1 MPGRVARTT
10 LTSMEH
16 VPPPAE
22 ELVILDRELA
32 RLDLRRSE
40 LLTRRTW
47 LLSVLQTPGP
57 RAAAP
62 HTTQFPPPAARTA
75 AWGAGWIGTPASSG
89 SPSALPAPPVRT
101 RSAQNVLLTLGGL
114 LLAIAAIAFTLVSWG
129 QMGIGGRSAVLTA
142 VTVAA
147 LSAPAMLLR
156 RGLSSTAEALGAL
169 ASVLMVLDAVALYL
183 VAVPDTGG
191 LGYAAVA
198 SAVLAVL
205 WAAYG
210 LLLDRLRLPLPLAV
224 VSAQLP
230 LVLWAWAAEADALV
244 FSVALLATAA
254 LDCAIAVWFK
264 GVAVRVTA
272 CAGLCVTGG
281 AGLLVALVK
290 SLSAGGPA
298 AAVVPGVLLLAGA
311 AIALAGARRAP
322 VSVAVAAGAVAGL
335 AAVAALGGVA
345 AAGVHSGW
353 AVQVYLVCGGL
364 VLLGVRAPLGRP
376 AGQGLVWAA
385 GSVSALSVLY
395 SAAPV
400 AVVLVGP
407 VTQLGRLWSG
417 APEGGVRGALGAT
430 DLPWQDMASA
440 PVVLLTVAVALGAAY
455 RSWEGVMR
463 WAGPALSPRPGW
475 RTAVGASAVVLGWAG
490 LTVLPPALDVSFTAA
505 VALQSVL
512 VAGVLIV
519 AVAALR
525 RGTTGPALTAGV
537 CGSVGAVGV
546 ALLSLGSEPATYA
559 VFGALLL
566 MFAGAAT
573 ALDAPEDPSRAPVLV
588 TVQSVVTC
596 AAVVCA
602 GVLALAFGVSVGLA
616 SYEAAPVMLVVPA
629 VTAGLGARLRG
640 HAVAL
645 PLELTGG
652 AVALAAVVA
661 AVEDPPFLAL
671 VLALCGVLAAAT
683 ALRPERREVAGYLA
697 TALFV
702 LASWVRLSASGVS
715 SPEAYTL
722 PVTVPALVIG
732 VLRRR
737 RDPAASSWTA
747 YGAGLAVTLVP
758 ALFAA
763 WGDPHWLRPLL
774 LGVAALV
781 ITLLGARLRL
791 QALLVLGGAVLALD
805 ALHELAPY
813 VVQVVGAMP
822 RWVAPA
828 LAGVLLL
835 AVGATY
841 EKRLRDARRLRDALG
856 RMR

>member
-1 MPGRVARTT
+1 MPGRVVRTT
-10 LTSMEH
+10 LASMEH

-47 LLSVLQTPGP
+47 LLNVLRTPGP
-57 RAAAP
+57 QPAAP
-62 HTTQFPPPAARTA
+62 QFPPPAARPA

-89 SPSALPAPPVRT
+89 SPSAPPAPPVRT

-147 LSAPAMLLR
+147 LSAPAVLLR

-191 LGYAAVA
+191 LGYAAAA

-230 LVLWAWAAEADALV
+230 LLLWAWAAEADALV
-244 FSVALLATAA
+244 FSVVLLATAA

-322 VSVAVAAGAVAGL
+322 VGVAVAAGTVAGL
-335 AAVAALGGVA
+335 AAVAAVGGVA
-345 AAGVHSGW
+345 AAGVPGGW

-385 GSVSALSVLY
+385 GAVTAMSVLY

-407 VTQLGRLWSG
+407 VAQLGRLWAG
-417 APEGGVRGALGAT
+417 APEGGIRGAVGAT
-430 DLPWQDMASA
+430 DLPWQDMVAA
-440 PVVLLTVAVALGAAY
+440 PVVLLTVGVALGAAY
-455 RSWEGVMR
+455 RSWEGVIR
-463 WAGPALSPRPGW
+463 WAGPAAVAPPRVAEGS
-475 RTAVGASAVVLGWAG
+475 RRVGRGARMGGAHGAAVRAGRLLHGGCRVAVGAGRGGSDRCGGCPAPRDDGRGAHRGGVWLGRCG
-490 LTVLPPALDVSFTAA
+490 
-505 VALQSVL
+505 
-512 VAGVLIV
+512 GRRV
-519 AVAALR
+519 AVA
-525 RGTTGPALTAGV
+525 
-537 CGSVGAVGV
+537 
-546 ALLSLGSEPATYA
+546 
-559 VFGALLL
+559 
-566 MFAGAAT
+566 
-573 ALDAPEDPSRAPVLV
+573 
-588 TVQSVVTC
+588 
-596 AAVVCA
+596 
-602 GVLALAFGVSVGLA
+602 
-616 SYEAAPVMLVVPA
+616 
-629 VTAGLGARLRG
+629 GLGVRPPMRCSARS
-640 HAVAL
+640 
-645 PLELTGG
+645 
-652 AVALAAVVA
+652 
-661 AVEDPPFLAL
+661 
-671 VLALCGVLAAAT
+671 C
-683 ALRPERREVAGYLA
+683 
-697 TALFV
+697 
-702 LASWVRLSASGVS
+702 
-715 SPEAYTL
+715 
-722 PVTVPALVIG
+722 
-732 VLRRR
+732 
-737 RDPAASSWTA
+737 
-747 YGAGLAVTLVP
+747 
-758 ALFAA
+758 
-763 WGDPHWLRPLL
+763 
-774 LGVAALV
+774 
-781 ITLLGARLRL
+781 
-791 QALLVLGGAVLALD
+791 
-805 ALHELAPY
+805 
-813 VVQVVGAMP
+813 
-822 RWVAPA
+822 
-828 LAGVLLL
+828 
-835 AVGATY
+835 
-841 EKRLRDARRLRDALG
+841 
-856 RMR
+856 

>member
-1 MPGRVARTT
+1 MPDRVARTT
-10 LTSMEH
+10 LASMEH

-32 RLDLRRSE
+32 RLDLRRSQ
-40 LLTRRTW
+40 LLTRRAW
-47 LLSVLQTPGP
+47 LLSVLRAPGP
-57 RAAAP
+57 RPAP
-62 HTTQFPPPAARTA
+62 HAPLLPPPPAPAGARAGTA
-75 AWGAGWIGTPASSG
+75 A
-89 SPSALPAPPVRT
+89 PVRT

-114 LLAIAAIAFTLVSWG
+114 LLTIAAIAFTLVSWG
-129 QMGIGGRSAVLTA
+129 QMGIAGRSAVLTL
-142 VTVAA
+142 VTAAA
-147 LSAPAMLLR
+147 LTAPAVLLR
-156 RGLSSTAEALGAL
+156 RGLSATAEALGAL

-183 VAVPDTGG
+183 VAVPDFGG
-191 LGYAAVA
+191 LGYAAAA

-210 LLLDRLRLPLPLAV
+210 LLLGRLRLPLPLAV
-224 VSAQLP
+224 VSAQPP
-230 LVLWAWAAEADALV
+230 LVLWAWAAQADALV
-244 FSVALLATAA
+244 FAVALLATAA

-272 CAGLCVTGG
+272 CAGLWVTGG
-281 AGLLVALVK
+281 AGLLTALVR

-298 AAVVPGVLLLAGA
+298 GAVVPGVLLLAGA
-311 AIALAGARRAP
+311 VIALAGARRAP
-322 VSVAVAAGAVAGL
+322 DALAVAGGVVAGL
-335 AAVAALGGVA
+335 ATVAAVGGIA
-345 AAGVHSGW
+345 AAGMPGAWTVP
-353 AVQVYLVCGGL
+353 VYLVCGGL
-364 VLLGVRAPLGRP
+364 LLWGVRAPLGRP
-376 AGQGLVWAA
+376 VVRGLAGAA
-385 GSVSALSVLY
+385 GAVTAASVLF

-400 AVVLVGP
+400 SVVLVGP
-407 VTQLGRLWSG
+407 VTRLGRPWAG
-417 APEGGVRGALGAT
+417 TPREGVRGSLGAT
-430 DLPWQDMASA
+430 DLPWQEMAAA
-440 PVVLLTVAVALGAAY
+440 PVVLLIVAAALAAVY
-455 RSWEGVMR
+455 RSWADSAR
-463 WAGPALSPRPGW
+463 WAGPALSPGPAWRP
-475 RTAVGASAVVLGWAG
+475 AAGASAVVAGWAG
-490 LTVLPPALDVSFTAA
+490 LTVLPPALDLSYA
-505 VALQSVL
+505 VAVPLESVL
-512 VAGVLIV
+512 VAGVLAL
-519 AVAALR
+519 AVGALR
-525 RGTTGPALTAGV
+525 RGSTGVAVTAWV
-537 CGSVGAVGV
+537 CASVGAVDV
-546 ALLSLGSEPATYA
+546 ALLSLASEPATYA
-559 VFGALLL
+559 VFGVLLL
-566 MFAGAAT
+566 MFAGAAA
-573 ALDAPEDPSRAPVLV
+573 ALDAPGDPSRAAVSA
-588 TVQSVVTC
+588 TVQAVVAC

-602 GVLALAFGVSVGLA
+602 GVLAVAFGASTGLA
-616 SYEAAPVMLVVPA
+616 VYETAPVLLVVPA

-640 HAVAL
+640 RPVAL

-652 AVALAAVVA
+652 AVGVAAVVA
-661 AVEDPPFLAL
+661 ALGDPAFLAL
-671 VLALCGVLAAAT
+671 VLALGGVLAAGT
-683 ALRPERREVAGYLA
+683 ALRPERREAAGYLA
-697 TALFV
+697 TGLFV

-758 ALFAA
+758 ALVAA

-774 LGVAALV
+774 LGAAALV

>member
-1 MPGRVARTT
+1 
-10 LTSMEH
+10 
-16 VPPPAE
+16 
-22 ELVILDRELA
+22 
-32 RLDLRRSE
+32 
-40 LLTRRTW
+40 
-47 LLSVLQTPGP
+47 
-57 RAAAP
+57 
-62 HTTQFPPPAARTA
+62 
-75 AWGAGWIGTPASSG
+75 
-89 SPSALPAPPVRT
+89 
-101 RSAQNVLLTLGGL
+101 
-114 LLAIAAIAFTLVSWG
+114 
-129 QMGIGGRSAVLTA
+129 
-142 VTVAA
+142 
-147 LSAPAMLLR
+147 
-156 RGLSSTAEALGAL
+156 
-169 ASVLMVLDAVALYL
+169 
-183 VAVPDTGG
+183 
-191 LGYAAVA
+191 
-198 SAVLAVL
+198 
-205 WAAYG
+205 
-210 LLLDRLRLPLPLAV
+210 
-224 VSAQLP
+224 
-230 LVLWAWAAEADALV
+230 
-244 FSVALLATAA
+244 
-254 LDCAIAVWFK
+254 
-264 GVAVRVTA
+264 
-272 CAGLCVTGG
+272 
-281 AGLLVALVK
+281 
-290 SLSAGGPA
+290 
-298 AAVVPGVLLLAGA
+298 
-311 AIALAGARRAP
+311 
-322 VSVAVAAGAVAGL
+322 
-335 AAVAALGGVA
+335 
-345 AAGVHSGW
+345 
-353 AVQVYLVCGGL
+353 
-364 VLLGVRAPLGRP
+364 
-376 AGQGLVWAA
+376 
-385 GSVSALSVLY
+385 
-395 SAAPV
+395 
-400 AVVLVGP
+400 
-407 VTQLGRLWSG
+407 
-417 APEGGVRGALGAT
+417 
-430 DLPWQDMASA
+430 
-440 PVVLLTVAVALGAAY
+440 AY
-455 RSWEGVMR
+455 RSWEGGMR
-463 WAGPALSPRPGW
+463 WAGPVLSPRPGW
-475 RTAVGASAVVLGWAG
+475 RTAVGVSAVVLGWAG

-505 VALQSVL
+505 VASQSVL

-525 RGTTGPALTAGV
+525 RGTPGVAPAAGV

-559 VFGALLL
+559 VFGALLM

-573 ALDAPEDPSRAPVLV
+573 ALDGPPEDSSRTPVLRS
-588 TVQSVVTC
+588 VQAVVVC

-602 GVLALAFGVSVGLA
+602 GVLALAFGASLGLA

-629 VTAGLGARLRG
+629 MTAGLGARLRA

-652 AVALAAVVA
+652 AVGLAAIVA

-683 ALRPERREVAGYLA
+683 ALRPERREAAGYLA

-758 ALFAA
+758 SLLAA

>member
-1 MPGRVARTT
+1 
-10 LTSMEH
+10 MEQ

-32 RLDLRRSE
+32 RLDLRRSQ

-47 LLSVLQTPGP
+47 LLSVLQAPGP
-57 RAAAP
+57 RPAAP
-62 HTTQFPPPAARTA
+62 HAPQFPPPQFPPPPARA
-75 AWGAGWIGTPASSG
+75 GARSGAPA
-89 SPSALPAPPVRT
+89 APPVRT
-101 RSAQNVLLTLGGL
+101 HSAQNVLLTLGGL
-114 LLAIAAIAFTLVSWG
+114 LLTIAAIAFTLVSWG

-147 LSAPAMLLR
+147 LTAPAVLLR

-183 VAVPDTGG
+183 VAVPDADG
-191 LGYAAVA
+191 LGYAAAA

-230 LVLWAWAAEADALV
+230 LVLWAWTAEADALV
-244 FSVALLATAA
+244 FAVALLATAA

-272 CAGLCVTGG
+272 CAGCWVTGG
-281 AGLLVALVK
+281 AGLLVALAR

-298 AAVVPGVLLLAGA
+298 GAVVPGVLLLAGA
-311 AIALAGARRAP
+311 VIALAGARRAP
-322 VSVAVAAGAVAGL
+322 AALAVAGGVVAGL
-335 AAVAALGGVA
+335 ASVAAVGGIA
-345 AAGVHSGW
+345 TAGMPDAW
-353 AVQVYLVCGGL
+353 AVPVYLACGGL
-364 VLLGVRAPLGRP
+364 LLPVVRAPLGHP
-376 AGQGLVWAA
+376 AVRGVVGAA
-385 GSVSALSVLY
+385 GAVTAAAVLFSAT
-395 SAAPV
+395 PV

-407 VTQLGRLWSG
+407 VTRLGRVWSG
-417 APEGGVRGALGAT
+417 TPHEGVRGSLGAT
-430 DLPWQDMASA
+430 GLPWQEMAAA
-440 PVVLLTVAVALGAAY
+440 PVVLLMVAAALGAAY
-455 RSWEGVMR
+455 RSWEGVAR
-463 WAGPALSPRPGW
+463 WAGPTLSPGPAW
-475 RTAVGASAVVLGWAG
+475 RTVAGASAVVAGWAG
-490 LTVLPPALDVSFTAA
+490 LTVLPPALDVSYTVA
-505 VALQSVL
+505 VSSQSVL
-512 VAGVLIV
+512 VAGVLAL
-519 AVAALR
+519 AVGALR
-525 RGTTGPALTAGV
+525 RGSTGVAVTAWV
-537 CGSVGAVGV
+537 CASVGVVGV
-546 ALLSLGSEPATYA
+546 ALLSLASEPATYA
-559 VFGALLL
+559 VFGTLLL
-566 MFAGAAT
+566 MLAGAAT
-573 ALDAPEDPSRAPVLV
+573 ALDAPGDPSRAAVFG
-588 TVQSVVTC
+588 TVQAVVAS

-602 GVLALAFGVSVGLA
+602 GVLAVAFGASTGLA
-616 SYEAAPVMLVVPA
+616 VYETAPVLLVVPA

-640 HAVAL
+640 RPVAL

-661 AVEDPPFLAL
+661 AWGDPPFLAL
-671 VLALCGVLAAAT
+671 VLALCGVLAAGT

-697 TALFV
+697 TGLFV

-758 ALFAA
+758 ALVAA

-774 LGVAALV
+774 LGAAALV
-781 ITLLGARLRL
+781 ITLLGARARL

-841 EKRLRDARRLRDALG
+841 EKRMRDARRLRDALG

>member
-1 MPGRVARTT
+1 MSAGVARAT
-10 LTSMEH
+10 LASMEH

-22 ELVILDRELA
+22 ELTLLDRELA
-32 RLDLRRSE
+32 RLDLRRSQ
-40 LLTRRTW
+40 LLTRRAW
-47 LLSVLQTPGP
+47 LVSVLQAPAPLPAAPYAPPFPPPPG

-62 HTTQFPPPAARTA
+62 
-75 AWGAGWIGTPASSG
+75 
-89 SPSALPAPPVRT
+89 SAPFGPPAPPVRS

-114 LLAIAAIAFTLVSWG
+114 LLTIAAIAFTLVSWG

-156 RGLSSTAEALGAL
+156 RGLSSTAEAIGAL
-169 ASVLMVLDAVALYL
+169 AAVLMVLDAYALHRVAL
-183 VAVPDTGG
+183 PETDG
-191 LGYAAVA
+191 LGYAAGA

-224 VSAQLP
+224 AGAQLP
-230 LVLWAWAAEADALV
+230 LVLWAWAVEADASV
-244 FSVALLATAA
+244 FAGALLATAA
-254 LDCAIAVWFK
+254 LDCAIAVRWK
-264 GVAVRVTA
+264 GVGVRATA
-272 CAGLCVTGG
+272 CAGLWVTGG
-281 AGLLVALVK
+281 AGLLVALVL
-290 SLSAGGPA
+290 SLSAEGPA
-298 AAVVPGVLLLAGA
+298 DAVVPGALLLAGA
-311 AIALAGARRAP
+311 VIALAGARRAP
-322 VSVAVAAGAVAGL
+322 VALAVAGGAVAGL
-335 AAVAALGGVA
+335 AAVAAVGGVPGA
-345 AAGVHSGW
+345 AVSGGW
-353 AVQVYLVCGGL
+353 AVPVYLVCGA
-364 VLLGVRAPLGRP
+364 LLPLGARVPLVRP
-376 AGQGLVWAA
+376 AGRGLVGAA
-385 GSVSALSVLY
+385 GAVTAASVLF

-407 VTQLGRLWSG
+407 VTQLGRVWSG
-417 APEGGVRGALGAT
+417 TPDEGVRGALGAT
-430 DLPWQDMASA
+430 GLPWPEMVAA
-440 PVVLLTVAVALGAAY
+440 PVVLLMVAAVLGAAY
-455 RSWEGVMR
+455 RSWERVVR
-463 WAGPALSPRPGW
+463 WAVPVFSPGPAW
-475 RTAVGASAVVLGWAG
+475 RGAAGAGAVVLGWAG
-490 LTVLPPALDVSFTAA
+490 LTVLPPALDFSYPVAVS
-505 VALQSVL
+505 VQSVL
-512 VAGVLIV
+512 AAGVLAL
-519 AVAALR
+519 AVGALR
-525 RGTTGPALTAGV
+525 RGRTGVALTAWV

-546 ALLSLGSEPATYA
+546 ALLSLGSEPVTYA
-559 VFGALLL
+559 VFGMLLL
-566 MFAGAAT
+566 VFGGGAA
-573 ALDAPEDPSRAPVLV
+573 ALDAPQGPSRSTAWV
-588 TVQSVVTC
+588 TVQAVVAC

-602 GVLALAFGVSVGLA
+602 AVLAVAAGASLGLA
-616 SYEAAPVMLVVPA
+616 AYEAAPLLLVVPA
-629 VTAGLGARLRG
+629 LTAGLGAWLKGR
-640 HAVAL
+640 AVAV
-645 PLELTGG
+645 PVEATGG
-652 AVALAAVVA
+652 AVGLAAVLMA
-661 AVEDPPFLAL
+661 LDDRPFLAL
-671 VLALCGVLAAAT
+671 VLSLCGVLAAAT
-683 ALRPERREVAGYLA
+683 ALRPERRPVAGYLA

-722 PVTVPALVIG
+722 PVTVPALVVG

-758 ALFAA
+758 SLFAA
-763 WGDPHWLRPLL
+763 WVDPHWPRPLL

-781 ITLLGARLRL
+781 VTLVGARLRL

-841 EKRLRDARRLRDALG
+841 EKRLRDARRLKDALG

>member
-1 MPGRVARTT
+1 M
-10 LTSMEH
+10 
-16 VPPPAE
+16 
-22 ELVILDRELA
+22 
-32 RLDLRRSE
+32 
-40 LLTRRTW
+40 
-47 LLSVLQTPGP
+47 
-57 RAAAP
+57 
-62 HTTQFPPPAARTA
+62 
-75 AWGAGWIGTPASSG
+75 
-89 SPSALPAPPVRT
+89 
-101 RSAQNVLLTLGGL
+101 
-114 LLAIAAIAFTLVSWG
+114 
-129 QMGIGGRSAVLTA
+129 
-142 VTVAA
+142 
-147 LSAPAMLLR
+147 
-156 RGLSSTAEALGAL
+156 
-169 ASVLMVLDAVALYL
+169 
-183 VAVPDTGG
+183 
-191 LGYAAVA
+191 
-198 SAVLAVL
+198 
-205 WAAYG
+205 
-210 LLLDRLRLPLPLAV
+210 
-224 VSAQLP
+224 
-230 LVLWAWAAEADALV
+230 
-244 FSVALLATAA
+244 
-254 LDCAIAVWFK
+254 
-264 GVAVRVTA
+264 
-272 CAGLCVTGG
+272 GG
-281 AGLLVALVK
+281 A
-290 SLSAGGPA
+290 
-298 AAVVPGVLLLAGA
+298 
-311 AIALAGARRAP
+311 
-322 VSVAVAAGAVAGL
+322 
-335 AAVAALGGVA
+335 
-345 AAGVHSGW
+345 
-353 AVQVYLVCGGL
+353 
-364 VLLGVRAPLGRP
+364 
-376 AGQGLVWAA
+376 
-385 GSVSALSVLY
+385 
-395 SAAPV
+395 
-400 AVVLVGP
+400 
-407 VTQLGRLWSG
+407 
-417 APEGGVRGALGAT
+417 
-430 DLPWQDMASA
+430 
-440 PVVLLTVAVALGAAY
+440 
-455 RSWEGVMR
+455 
-463 WAGPALSPRPGW
+463 ALSPRPGW
-475 RTAVGASAVVLGWAG
+475 RTAAGASAVVLGWAG
-490 LTVLPPALDVSFTAA
+490 LTVLPSALDVSFTAA

-512 VAGVLIV
+512 VAGVLTV

-525 RGTTGPALTAGV
+525 RGTTGVALTAGV
-537 CGSVGAVGV
+537 CGSVGAAGV

-573 ALDAPEDPSRAPVLV
+573 ALDAPESPSSAPVLV
-588 TVQSVVTC
+588 TVQAVVTC

-640 HAVAL
+640 HPVAL

-652 AVALAAVVA
+652 AVGLAAIVA

-683 ALRPERREVAGYLA
+683 ALRPERRQTAGYLA

-774 LGVAALV
+774 LGVAALA

-791 QALLVLGGAVLALD
+791 QALLVLGGTVLALD

>member
-1 MPGRVARTT
+1 MPLRVARTT
-10 LTSMEH
+10 LARMEH
-16 VPPPAE
+16 LPPPAE
-22 ELVILDRELA
+22 ELVLIDRELA
-32 RLDLRRSE
+32 RLDLRRSQ
-40 LLTRRTW
+40 LLTRRAW
-47 LLSVLQTPGP
+47 LLSALRAPGP
-57 RAAAP
+57 VPAAP
-62 HTTQFPPPAARTA
+62 PR
-75 AWGAGWIGTPASSG
+75 AWGA
-89 SPSALPAPPVRT
+89 PSAPPVRT

-114 LLAIAAIAFTLVSWG
+114 LLTIAAIAFTLVSWG

-147 LSAPAMLLR
+147 LSAPAVLLR
-156 RGLSSTAEALGAL
+156 RGLSSTAEALAGL
-169 ASVLMVLDAVALYL
+169 ASVLMVLDALALYL
-183 VAVPDTGG
+183 VAVPDSGA
-191 LGYAAVA
+191 GYAAAA

-224 VSAQLP
+224 AGAQLP
-230 LVLWAWAAEADALV
+230 LVLWAWAGEADALV
-244 FSVALLATAA
+244 FAAALLATAA
-254 LDCAIAVWFK
+254 LDCAIAVRCK

-272 CAGLCVTGG
+272 LAGLCVTGG
-281 AGLLVALVK
+281 AGLLVALVR
-290 SLSAGGPA
+290 SLSAGAP
-298 AAVVPGVLLLAGA
+298 AGA
-311 AIALAGARRAP
+311 VAPGALLVAGAVIALAGARRAP
-322 VSVAVAAGAVAGL
+322 VVLAVAAGAVAGL
-335 AAVAALGGVA
+335 AAVAAVGGVVA
-345 AAGVHSGW
+345 AEVPGGW

-376 AGQGLVWAA
+376 AGRGLVWAA
-385 GSVSALSVLY
+385 GSVGAASVLFA
-395 SAAPV
+395 AAPV

-407 VTQLGRLWSG
+407 VAQLGRLWSG
-417 APEGGVRGALGAT
+417 VPEDGIRGAVGAAE
-430 DLPWQDMASA
+430 LPWQDMAAA
-440 PVVLLTVAVALGAAY
+440 PVVLLSVAVALGAAF
-455 RSWEGVMR
+455 RSWEGVVR
-463 WAGPALSPRPGW
+463 WAGPVLSPGPGW
-475 RTAVGASAVVLGWAG
+475 RRAVGASAVVAGWAG

-512 VAGVLIV
+512 VAGVLMV
-519 AVAALR
+519 AVGALR
-525 RGTTGPALTAGV
+525 RGTTGVAAAAGV

-588 TVQSVVTC
+588 TVQAVAVC

-602 GVLALAFGVSVGLA
+602 GVLALAFGASLGLA
-616 SYEAAPVMLVVPA
+616 SYGAAPVMLVVPA
-629 VTAGLGARLRG
+629 VTAGLGARLGR

-652 AVALAAVVA
+652 AVGLAAIVA
-661 AVEDPPFLAL
+661 AVEDAPFLAL

-737 RDPAASSWTA
+737 RDPSASSWTA

-758 ALFAA
+758 ALVAA
-763 WGDPHWLRPLL
+763 WADPYWLRPLL
-774 LGVAALV
+774 LGAAALV

-841 EKRLRDARRLRDALG
+841 EKRLREARRLRDALG

>member
-1 MPGRVARTT
+1 
-10 LTSMEH
+10 MEH
-16 VPPPAE
+16 VLPPAE
-22 ELVILDRELA
+22 ELVILDHELA
-32 RLDLRRSE
+32 RLDLRRSQ

-47 LLSVLQTPGP
+47 LLSVLQAPGP
-57 RAAAP
+57 MPAAP
-62 HTTQFPPPAARTA
+62 HTRPPARAGAPAFPAPPFTA
-75 AWGAGWIGTPASSG
+75 
-89 SPSALPAPPVRT
+89 PSPPVRT

-114 LLAIAAIAFTLVSWG
+114 LLTIAAIAFTLVSWG

-147 LSAPAMLLR
+147 LTAPAVLLR
-156 RGLSSTAEALGAL
+156 RGLSATAEALGAL

-183 VAVPDTGG
+183 VAVPDVGG
-191 LGYAAVA
+191 LGYAAAA

-205 WAAYG
+205 WGAYG

-230 LVLWAWAAEADALV
+230 LLLWAWAAEADALV

-254 LDCAIAVWFK
+254 ADCAIAVWCK
-264 GVAVRVTA
+264 GVGVRATA
-272 CAGLCVTGG
+272 GAGLWVTGG
-281 AGLLVALVK
+281 TGLLLALVK

-298 AAVVPGVLLLAGA
+298 GASAPAALLLAGA
-311 AIALAGARRAP
+311 VIALAGARRAP
-322 VSVAVAAGAVAGL
+322 VALAVAGGVVAGL
-335 AAVAALGGVA
+335 AAVAAVGGVLT
-345 AAGVHSGW
+345 AGMSGGW
-353 AVQVYLVCGGL
+353 AVPVYLVSGGL
-364 VLLGVRAPLGRP
+364 LLLGVRAPLGRP
-376 AGQGLVWAA
+376 AAQGLAWAA
-385 GSVSALSVLY
+385 GAVAAASVLF

-407 VTQLGRLWSG
+407 VSQLGRLWSG
-417 APEGGVRGALGAT
+417 APHEGVRSSLGAAG
-430 DLPWQDMASA
+430 LPWQEMAAA
-440 PVVLLTVAVALGAAY
+440 PVVLLMVAAALGAVY
-455 RSWEGVMR
+455 RSWEAMAR
-463 WAGPALSPRPGW
+463 WAGPALSPGPVW
-475 RTAVGASAVVLGWAG
+475 RAVAGASAVVAGWAG
-490 LTVLPPALDVSFTAA
+490 LTVLPPALNVSHTEA
-505 VALQSVL
+505 VSLQSVL
-512 VAGVLIV
+512 VAGVLTLAVGALRAGMTGV
-519 AVAALR
+519 AV
-525 RGTTGPALTAGV
+525 TAWA
-537 CGSVGAVGV
+537 CASVGAVGV
-546 ALLSLGSEPATYA
+546 ALLSLASEPATYA

-566 MFAGAAT
+566 MCAAAAA
-573 ALDAPEDPSRAPVLV
+573 ALDAPGGPSRAAV
-588 TVQSVVTC
+588 TVQAVLAC

-602 GVLALAFGVSVGLA
+602 AVLSAAFGASMGLA
-616 SYEAAPVMLVVPA
+616 VYEAAPVLLLVPA
-629 VTAGLGARLRG
+629 VTAGLGARLKGRP
-640 HAVAL
+640 VAL

-652 AVALAAVVA
+652 AVGLAAVVA
-661 AVEDPPFLAL
+661 ALGDPPFLAL
-671 VLALCGVLAAAT
+671 VLALCGVLAAGT
-683 ALRPERREVAGYLA
+683 ALRPERRAVAGYLA
-697 TALFV
+697 TGLFV

-737 RDPAASSWTA
+737 RDPSASSWTA

-758 ALFAA
+758 ALIAA
-763 WGDPHWLRPLL
+763 WGDPHWLRPLS

-841 EKRLRDARRLRDALG
+841 EKRLRDARRLRNALG